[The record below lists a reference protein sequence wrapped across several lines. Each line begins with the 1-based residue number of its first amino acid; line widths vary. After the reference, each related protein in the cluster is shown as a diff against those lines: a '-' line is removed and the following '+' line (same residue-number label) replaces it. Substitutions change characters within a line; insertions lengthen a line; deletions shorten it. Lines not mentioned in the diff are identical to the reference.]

1 MNTNKEQFP
10 KLNKE
15 EWISLIEKSLKNGE
29 INDFS
34 WHPDQ
39 YIAGLPYAHREDV
52 AKDIPPL
59 ISLKDKN
66 EWLVGWVLQNNKIP
80 ENLEGF
86 DAVYCEVPIL
96 QKEQFQ
102 NILRINPSWKEVT
115 LFLTEDDLESQ
126 LKSWKESF
134 IADAKPA
141 IQIAVP
147 YEKLAKIDCLELMS
161 LRTSLNLPFHLLV
174 LMEKSGEKSLVREWG
189 EFFATLVSK
198 VEKLDKE
205 DLRKDFCQI
214 LRLGVW
220 VNSAQILFETAQIRA
235 LKLLIYNIQKAI
247 GIEVNE
253 VPIQAFIS
261 LKSLSKDENHQLI
274 LATSAGLAA
283 VMGGVHSLYFRAD
296 NMDDDRSRLFK
307 NIQLLLKEEAG
318 LTQVEDPIAGSYAV
332 ESLTE
337 TLAALVWEQL
347 IK

>member
-86 DAVYCEVPIL
+86 DAVYWEAPIL

-102 NILRINPSWKEVT
+102 NFLRINPSWKEVT
-115 LFLTEDDLESQ
+115 LFLTGEDLESQ
-126 LKSWKESF
+126 LKSWKACF
-134 IADAKPA
+134 PADAKTA

-198 VEKLDKE
+198 DEKLDKE
-205 DLRKDFCQI
+205 DLRKEFFQI

-253 VPIQAFIS
+253 GAHPGI
-261 LKSLSKDENHQLI
+261 
-274 LATSAGLAA
+274 
-283 VMGGVHSLYFRAD
+283 YFPEITFER
-296 NMDDDRSRLFK
+296 
-307 NIQLLLKEEAG
+307 
-318 LTQVEDPIAGSYAV
+318 
-332 ESLTE
+332 
-337 TLAALVWEQL
+337 
-347 IK
+347 